1 MPVLALTTRT
11 SAASHTCEVMS
22 RNAVSSPGG
31 GAGAG
36 RTANNSDYFVDTKLL
51 FRLKRFVTEQQERGS
66 LPTEDAALDYL
77 LDKFKE
83 YVRKPQGP
91 LRKSVGKALRKC
103 LEGSPTPPRDTK
115 KRSRMSEGDGV
126 EAVGLQQNQHRH
138 QHQLSSRREEATGS
152 SVAGR
157 QRKKRRAREGGGD
170 TADHNTKSD
179 HEDLSEDELAAR
191 EAEAGMQGRKHNL
204 LNQSVAAGYR
214 TNGASSRQGLSNSSP
229 ANGKDQEGGGS
240 IKGAKKPSKRPR
252 PGGPPA
258 SSRAAPSAATGGG
271 GGGGGVT
278 AAAGLVVERPS
289 ARYDDLGGI
298 SGILQE
304 VRELIEYPLVHPE
317 VYAHLG
323 IEPPRGILLHGPPG
337 CGKTLLANAIAG
349 ELDVAFLRIS
359 APEIVS
365 GMSGESEQKVR
376 ELFQAAIENAPCIVF
391 MDEVDAITPKRETSS
406 RGMEKRIVA
415 QLLTCMDSLTIENT
429 GGKPVVVIGATNRPN
444 DLDSALR
451 RAGRF
456 DREICL
462 GVPDLAA
469 RGRILEV
476 MASKMTLAGD
486 VDFQQIAKK
495 TPGFVGADLSSLTKE
510 AAVVAINRIFT
521 RLRATRPPPITGDP
535 CSNDNGNGGA
545 PGTAHCVAPPAATGK
560 PRGGEDAAVA
570 PGNPEDSGSV
580 SGAGAAEP
588 SLDSV
593 VGDACGSLTTSPS
606 YSTTVEQGKKMA
618 EVVGAGAEDAAE
630 AVGGFLAGPLSAAQL
645 APLSVTMEDFLTA
658 VKKVQ
663 PSAKREG
670 FATVPGVSWSDVGA
684 LASVREELSLSILEP
699 IAYPERFEK
708 LGLTI
713 PAGVLLYGPPGCG
726 KTLLAKAIANES
738 GANFISVKGP
748 ELLDKYVGESE
759 KSVRQVFQRARAS
772 SPCIIFFD
780 ELDALCPKRG
790 GGGEG
795 GGVTERVVNQLL
807 TEMDGLEAR
816 KNVFV
821 VAATNRPE
829 LIDQAMLRPGRLDR
843 LLYVPLPSASDRVSI
858 LKALSATVSLGPDV
872 DLHAIGHSPKAEGF
886 SGADLAALLREAG
899 LDVLRQLK
907 SRELIVGKGAYTEKG
922 AGTVVMATNFNNAF
936 LRTQPS
942 VSAADRAFYV
952 SMKDRLCKA
961 RAHPSESLP
970 PAGGGD
976 NEPAAPIPSSA

>member
-1 MPVLALTTRT
+1 
-11 SAASHTCEVMS
+11 
-22 RNAVSSPGG
+22 
-31 GAGAG
+31 
-36 RTANNSDYFVDTKLL
+36 
-51 FRLKRFVTEQQERGS
+51 
-66 LPTEDAALDYL
+66 
-77 LDKFKE
+77 
-83 YVRKPQGP
+83 
-91 LRKSVGKALRKC
+91 
-103 LEGSPTPPRDTK
+103 
-115 KRSRMSEGDGV
+115 
-126 EAVGLQQNQHRH
+126 
-138 QHQLSSRREEATGS
+138 
-152 SVAGR
+152 
-157 QRKKRRAREGGGD
+157 
-170 TADHNTKSD
+170 
-179 HEDLSEDELAAR
+179 
-191 EAEAGMQGRKHNL
+191 
-204 LNQSVAAGYR
+204 
-214 TNGASSRQGLSNSSP
+214 
-229 ANGKDQEGGGS
+229 
-240 IKGAKKPSKRPR
+240 
-252 PGGPPA
+252 
-258 SSRAAPSAATGGG
+258 
-271 GGGGGVT
+271 
-278 AAAGLVVERPS
+278 
-289 ARYDDLGGI
+289 
-298 SGILQE
+298 
-304 VRELIEYPLVHPE
+304 
-317 VYAHLG
+317 
-323 IEPPRGILLHGPPG
+323 
-337 CGKTLLANAIAG
+337 
-349 ELDVAFLRIS
+349 
-359 APEIVS
+359 
-365 GMSGESEQKVR
+365 
-376 ELFQAAIENAPCIVF
+376 

-469 RGRILEV
+469 RARILEV

-521 RLRATRPPPITGDP
+521 RLRAARPPPITSDP

-545 PGTAHCVAPPAATGK
+545 PSTAHYVAPPAATGK
-560 PRGGEDAAVA
+560 PRGGGDAAVA
-570 PGNPEDSGSV
+570 PANPEDSGSA

-593 VGDACGSLTTSPS
+593 LGDASGSLTTSPS
-606 YSTTVEQGKKMA
+606 SSTAVQQGKKTA

-726 KTLLAKAIANES
+726 KTLLAKAIASES

-772 SPCIIFFD
+772 SPCIVFFD

-942 VSAADRAFYV
+942 VSATDRSFYV

-961 RAHPSESLP
+961 RAHPSEALP

>member
-1 MPVLALTTRT
+1 M
-11 SAASHTCEVMS
+11 
-22 RNAVSSPGG
+22 
-31 GAGAG
+31 
-36 RTANNSDYFVDTKLL
+36 
-51 FRLKRFVTEQQERGS
+51 
-66 LPTEDAALDYL
+66 
-77 LDKFKE
+77 
-83 YVRKPQGP
+83 
-91 LRKSVGKALRKC
+91 
-103 LEGSPTPPRDTK
+103 
-115 KRSRMSEGDGV
+115 
-126 EAVGLQQNQHRH
+126 
-138 QHQLSSRREEATGS
+138 
-152 SVAGR
+152 
-157 QRKKRRAREGGGD
+157 
-170 TADHNTKSD
+170 
-179 HEDLSEDELAAR
+179 AAR
-191 EAEAGMQGRKHNL
+191 EAEAGMEGRTHNL

-214 TNGASSRQGLSNSSP
+214 SNGISSRQGSNT
-229 ANGKDQEGGGS
+229 GKDHEGVGS
-240 IKGAKKPSKRPR
+240 KSEKKRSKRPR

-258 SSRAAPSAATGGG
+258 SPRGAPSGGGAGGAGGG
-271 GGGGGVT
+271 GGGA

-289 ARYDDLGGI
+289 ARYEDLGGI

-376 ELFQAAIENAPCIVF
+376 ELFRAAIENAPCIVF

-444 DLDSALR
+444 DLDTALR

-469 RGRILEV
+469 RARILEV
-476 MASKMTLAGD
+476 MASKMTLGGD

-521 RLRATRPPPITGDP
+521 RLRAVTPSPAASSVALSAMVACGSSTGLP
-535 CSNDNGNGGA
+535 RATPNEALGKGIGGDA
-545 PGTAHCVAPPAATGK
+545 ADGANVAEVVTKGLSPPAAAVSEG
-560 PRGGEDAAVA
+560 GGESADKDEVM
-570 PGNPEDSGSV
+570 NDSGGSPV
-580 SGAGAAEP
+580 NKGDSLSPSP
-588 SLDSV
+588 SLGV
-593 VGDACGSLTTSPS
+593 QEEKGNTGI
-606 YSTTVEQGKKMA
+606 
-618 EVVGAGAEDAAE
+618 VGAGEKEEAK
-630 AVGGFLAGPLSAAQL
+630 AVGGFLAGPLSATQL
-645 APLSVTMEDFLTA
+645 APLCVTMEDFLMA

-670 FATVPGVSWSDVGA
+670 FATVPGVSWSDIGA

-790 GGGEG
+790 SGGEG
-795 GGVTERVVNQLL
+795 GGVSERVVNQLL

-843 LLYVPLPSASDRVSI
+843 LLYVPLPSSSDRVSI

-872 DLHAIGHSPKAEGF
+872 DLDAVGNSSKAEGF
-886 SGADLAALLREAG
+886 SGADLAALVREAG

-907 SRELIVGKGAYTEKG
+907 TRELIVGKGAYTEKG
-922 AGTVVMATNFNNAF
+922 AGTFVMAKNFDNAF

-942 VSAADRAFYV
+942 VSATDRAFYLL
-952 SMKDRLCKA
+952 MKDRLCKA
-961 RAHPSESLP
+961 RAHSSEAPLS
-970 PAGGGD
+970 GG
-976 NEPAAPIPSSA
+976 ESVS

>member
-1 MPVLALTTRT
+1 
-11 SAASHTCEVMS
+11 MS
-22 RNAVSSPGG
+22 RSGLSSPPGGGG
-31 GAGAG
+31 GAGSG
-36 RTANNSDYFVDTKLL
+36 RTANNNDYFVDTKLL

-115 KRSRMSEGDGV
+115 KRSRMPEGGGQ
-126 EAVGLQQNQHRH
+126 EAVGLQQSQHRH
-138 QHQLSSRREEATGS
+138 QHQLSSPREEGTGS
-152 SVAGR
+152 SAAGR

-170 TADHNTKSD
+170 TADNNSKSD

-191 EAEAGMQGRKHNL
+191 EAEAGMQGRTHNL

-214 TNGASSRQGLSNSSP
+214 TNGASSRQGLSSSSP
-229 ANGKDQEGGGS
+229 ADGKDQEGGGS
-240 IKGAKKPSKRPR
+240 VKAEKKRSKRPR

-258 SSRAAPSAATGGG
+258 SPRAAPSTAAGGG
-271 GGGGGVT
+271 GGGGGAA

-376 ELFQAAIENAPCIVF
+376 ELFRAAIENAPCIVF

-469 RGRILEV
+469 RARILEV

-521 RLRATRPPPITGDP
+521 RLRATSPPPTTGDP
-535 CSNDNGNGGA
+535 CSNDNGSHVGNGG
-545 PGTAHCVAPPAATGK
+545 TASTADCVAPAPATGK
-560 PRGGEDAAVA
+560 PSGGDDAVVA
-570 PGNPEDSGSV
+570 LANPEDSGSV
-580 SGAGAAEP
+580 SAAGAAEP
-588 SLDSV
+588 SRGSV
-593 VGDACGSLTTSPS
+593 VGDTTGSVTTSPS
-606 YSTTVEQGKKMA
+606 SSTAVQQGEKAA
-618 EVVGAGAEDAAE
+618 EVVGAGAEEGAE

-872 DLHAIGHSPKAEGF
+872 DLHAVGHSPKAEGF

-922 AGTVVMATNFNNAF
+922 AGTVVMANNFDNAF
-936 LRTQPS
+936 FRTQPS
-942 VSAADRAFYV
+942 VSATDRAFYV

-961 RAHPSESLP
+961 RAHPSEAL

-976 NEPAAPIPSSA
+976 NKPAAPPPSSA

>member
-1 MPVLALTTRT
+1 
-11 SAASHTCEVMS
+11 MS
-22 RNAVSSPGG
+22 RNGLPSPGG
-31 GAGAG
+31 GYG
-36 RTANNSDYFVDTKLL
+36 RGGGSANEYFVDPKLV
-51 FRLKRFVTEQQERGS
+51 FRIKQFVGEHHERGS
-66 LPTEDAALDYL
+66 VPTEDGAVDYL

-103 LEGSPTPPRDTK
+103 LEGSPTPPRDRK
-115 KRSRMSEGDGV
+115 KRPRGPDGGGV
-126 EAVGLQQNQHRH
+126 SASGQ
-138 QHQLSSRREEATGS
+138 QHQQQQHSSPREEPANS
-152 SVAGR
+152 STAGR
-157 QRKKRRAREGGGD
+157 QRKKKRAREGRGD
-170 TADHNTKSD
+170 ADNGKSD
-179 HEDLSEDELAAR
+179 LEDLSEDELAAR
-191 EAEAGMQGRKHNL
+191 EAEAGMEGRTHNL

-214 TNGASSRQGLSNSSP
+214 SRPGSNAS
-229 ANGKDQEGGGS
+229 AAAGKDREVGGS
-240 IKGAKKPSKRPR
+240 KIDKRRYKRPH
-252 PGGPPA
+252 PGGPLA
-258 SSRAAPSAATGGG
+258 SPRGAPSQAGGG
-271 GGGGGVT
+271 GGGAA

-349 ELDVAFLRIS
+349 ELDVAFLKIS

-376 ELFQAAIENAPCIVF
+376 ELFRAAIENAPCIVF

-429 GGKPVVVIGATNRPN
+429 DGKPVVVIGATNRPN

-469 RGRILEV
+469 RARILQV
-476 MASKMTLAGD
+476 MASKMTLGGD

-521 RLRATRPPPITGDP
+521 RLRAVSPPPSGNSAVLSV
-535 CSNDNGNGGA
+535 SNPNETLENGGGSGAAGGEAVARA
-545 PGTAHCVAPPAATGK
+545 PLATTSVASPTAAATN
-560 PRGGEDAAVA
+560 EH
-570 PGNPEDSGSV
+570 STS
-580 SGAGAAEP
+580 
-588 SLDSV
+588 
-593 VGDACGSLTTSPS
+593 VGDGGVTSDG
-606 YSTTVEQGKKMA
+606 YCT
-618 EVVGAGAEDAAE
+618 GAEEGAE

-645 APLSVTMEDFLTA
+645 APLSVNMEDFMMA

-795 GGVTERVVNQLL
+795 GGVSERVVNQLL

-843 LLYVPLPSASDRVSI
+843 LLYVPLPSAADRASI
-858 LKALSATVSLGPDV
+858 LRALSASVSLGPDV
-872 DLHAIGHSPKAEGF
+872 DLDAVGNSPKAEGF

-907 SRELIVGKGAYTEKG
+907 TRELVVGKDAYTEEG
-922 AGTVVMATNFNNAF
+922 AGTVVMAQNFDNAF

-942 VSAADRAFYV
+942 VSATDRAFYV

-961 RAHPSESLP
+961 RAHSSQGPSPPRGDDDHSLAAAAARAKKNTRTHWGARTHP
-970 PAGGGD
+970 GTMHTCGSAVGGAVRHR
-976 NEPAAPIPSSA
+976 EPSST

>member
-1 MPVLALTTRT
+1 
-11 SAASHTCEVMS
+11 MS
-22 RNAVSSPGG
+22 RNGVSSPGG
-31 GAGAG
+31 GPGAE

-66 LPTEDAALDYL
+66 LTTEDAALDYL

-115 KRSRMSEGDGV
+115 KRSRMPEGGGV

-138 QHQLSSRREEATGS
+138 QHQLSSPREETTGS

-157 QRKKRRAREGGGD
+157 QRKKRRTREGGGD
-170 TADHNTKSD
+170 TAEHNTKSD

-191 EAEAGMQGRKHNL
+191 VTEAGMQGRTHNL

-229 ANGKDQEGGGS
+229 ADGKDQEGGGS
-240 IKGAKKPSKRPR
+240 IKGEKKRSKRPR
-252 PGGPPA
+252 PGGSPA
-258 SSRAAPSAATGGG
+258 SSRAAPSAAAGGG
-271 GGGGGVT
+271 GGGGGAA

-376 ELFQAAIENAPCIVF
+376 ELFRAAIENAPCIVF

-469 RGRILEV
+469 RARILEV

-535 CSNDNGNGGA
+535 CSNDNGNGVA
-545 PGTAHCVAPPAATGK
+545 PSTAHCSAPPAATGK
-560 PRGGEDAAVA
+560 SRGGEDAAVA
-570 PGNPEDSGSV
+570 PANPEDSGSV

-593 VGDACGSLTTSPS
+593 VGDSSGSLTTSPS
-606 YSTTVEQGKKMA
+606 SSTAVQQGKKTA
-618 EVVGAGAEDAAE
+618 EVVCAGAEDAAE

-843 LLYVPLPSASDRVSI
+843 LLYVPLPSASDRVSV

-872 DLHAIGHSPKAEGF
+872 DLHAVGHSPKAEGF

-922 AGTVVMATNFNNAF
+922 AGTVVMASNFDNAF
-936 LRTQPS
+936 LRTHPS
-942 VSAADRAFYV
+942 VSATDRAFYV

-961 RAHPSESLP
+961 RAHPSEALP
-970 PAGGGD
+970 PAGGRD
-976 NEPAAPIPSSA
+976 NEPAAPMPSSA

>member
-1 MPVLALTTRT
+1 
-11 SAASHTCEVMS
+11 MS
-22 RNAVSSPGG
+22 RNGVSSPGG
-31 GAGAG
+31 GPGAG

-115 KRSRMSEGDGV
+115 KRSRMPEGGGV

-138 QHQLSSRREEATGS
+138 QHQLSSPREETTGS
-152 SVAGR
+152 SVVGR

-170 TADHNTKSD
+170 TTEHNTKSD

-191 EAEAGMQGRKHNL
+191 EAEAGMQGRTHNL

-229 ANGKDQEGGGS
+229 VDGKDQEGGGS
-240 IKGAKKPSKRPR
+240 IKGEKKRSKRPR
-252 PGGPPA
+252 PGGPTA
-258 SSRAAPSAATGGG
+258 SSRAAPSAAAGGG
-271 GGGGGVT
+271 GGGGGAA
-278 AAAGLVVERPS
+278 AAAG
-289 ARYDDLGGI
+289 YDDLGGI
-298 SGILQE
+298 SEILQE

-376 ELFQAAIENAPCIVF
+376 ELFRAAIENAPCIVF

-469 RGRILEV
+469 RARILEV

-545 PGTAHCVAPPAATGK
+545 PSTAPCVAPPAATGK
-560 PRGGEDAAVA
+560 PRGGQDATVA
-570 PGNPEDSGSV
+570 PAHPEDSGSV

-593 VGDACGSLTTSPS
+593 VGDASGSLTTSPAS
-606 YSTTVEQGKKMA
+606 STAVQQGKKTA
-618 EVVGAGAEDAAE
+618 EVVGAGAEDAAG
-630 AVGGFLAGPLSAAQL
+630 AVGGFLTGPLSAAQL
-645 APLSVTMEDFLTA
+645 APLSVTMEDFLTAVKKDFLTA

-684 LASVREELSLSILEP
+684 LASVREELGLSILEP

-872 DLHAIGHSPKAEGF
+872 DLHAVGHNPKAEGF

-922 AGTVVMATNFNNAF
+922 AGTVVMATNFDNAF

-942 VSAADRAFYV
+942 VSATDRAFYV

-961 RAHPSESLP
+961 RAHPSEALP

>member
-1 MPVLALTTRT
+1 
-11 SAASHTCEVMS
+11 MS
-22 RNAVSSPGG
+22 RNGLPSAGG
-31 GAGAG
+31 GSGRGVGGA
-36 RTANNSDYFVDTKLL
+36 NEYFVDAKLV
-51 FRLKRFVTEQQERGS
+51 FRIKQFVGEHHERGS
-66 LPTEDAALDYL
+66 VPTEDGAVDYL

-83 YVRKPQGP
+83 YARKPQGP

-103 LEGSPTPPRDTK
+103 LEVNPTPPRDKK
-115 KRSRMSEGDGV
+115 KRPRTPDGGG
-126 EAVGLQQNQHRH
+126 AQAAGHKNQQQHH
-138 QHQLSSRREEATGS
+138 HHPHSSPLEEPTNANTNTKNS
-152 SVAGR
+152 SSAAWR

-170 TADHNTKSD
+170 ADNSKSD
-179 HEDLSEDELAAR
+179 LEDLSEDELAAR
-191 EAEAGMQGRKHNL
+191 EAEAGMEGRTHNL
-204 LNQSVAAGYR
+204 LNQSVTAGYR
-214 TNGASSRQGLSNSSP
+214 SRPGSNASAL
-229 ANGKDQEGGGS
+229 AGKDQEGCGS
-240 IKGAKKPSKRPR
+240 KGEKKRSKRPR

-258 SSRAAPSAATGGG
+258 STRGGPSGGG
-271 GGGGGVT
+271 GGGGG
-278 AAAGLVVERPS
+278 AAAAVAGLVVERPS

-376 ELFQAAIENAPCIVF
+376 ELFRAAIENAPCIVF

-469 RGRILEV
+469 RARILQV
-476 MASKMTLAGD
+476 MASKMTLGGD

-521 RLRATRPPPITGDP
+521 RLRAIGPPP
-535 CSNDNGNGGA
+535 SGNGAVSSLSVSKPHEALENGGGSGA
-545 PGTAHCVAPPAATGK
+545 GCGEAEPAPPASGATATSST
-560 PRGGEDAAVA
+560 PTAAVPSEHSTSDGEGGA
-570 PGNPEDSGSV
+570 TSGGG
-580 SGAGAAEP
+580 GAGVKE
-588 SLDSV
+588 
-593 VGDACGSLTTSPS
+593 G
-606 YSTTVEQGKKMA
+606 
-618 EVVGAGAEDAAE
+618 AE

-645 APLSVTMEDFLTA
+645 APLSVTMADFLMA

-795 GGVTERVVNQLL
+795 GGVSERVVNQLL

-843 LLYVPLPSASDRVSI
+843 LLYVPLPSAADRVSI
-858 LKALSATVSLGPDV
+858 LKALSARVSLGSDV
-872 DLHAIGHSPKAEGF
+872 NLDAVGNSPKAEGF

-907 SRELIVGKGAYTEKG
+907 TRETVFGKGAYTEEG
-922 AGTVVMATNFNNAF
+922 AGTVVMAKNFENAF

-942 VSAADRAFYV
+942 VSTTDRAFYN

-961 RAHPSESLP
+961 RAHPSSSK
-970 PAGGGD
+970 G
-976 NEPAAPIPSSA
+976 PSSGDIDLAAAAEARASADDGGQSGSMGANRA

>member
-1 MPVLALTTRT
+1 
-11 SAASHTCEVMS
+11 MS
-22 RNAVSSPGG
+22 RNGDSSRD
-31 GAGAG
+31 GAGG
-36 RTANNSDYFVDTKLL
+36 SRRGSSNNEYFVDTKLL
-51 FRLKRFVTEQQERGS
+51 FRLKHFVGEQNARGS
-66 LPTEDAALDYL
+66 LVTEDDALDYL

-103 LEGSPTPPRDTK
+103 VEGGPTPLRDKK
-115 KRSRMSEGDGV
+115 KRTRALG
-126 EAVGLQQNQHRH
+126 EAGGEPQH
-138 QHQLSSRREEATGS
+138 QHQQYSPHEESS
-152 SVAGR
+152 R
-157 QRKKRRAREGGGD
+157 QRKRGRARDGGGD
-170 TADHNTKSD
+170 DKSD
-179 HEDLSEDELAAR
+179 YEPELSEDELAAR
-191 EAEAGMQGRKHNL
+191 EAEASMQGHTHNL

-214 TNGASSRQGLSNSSP
+214 NGAKQGN
-229 ANGKDQEGGGS
+229 GGS
-240 IKGAKKPSKRPR
+240 EHGDGEKVGSPRGTRGDRKRSKRSR
-252 PGGPPA
+252 PGMPPA
-258 SSRAAPSAATGGG
+258 SPRATPAGGG
-271 GGGGGVT
+271 GGGSVGGQY
-278 AAAGLVVERPS
+278 S
-289 ARYDDLGGI
+289 DLGGI

-349 ELDVAFLRIS
+349 ELGVSFLRIS

-376 ELFQAAIENAPCIVF
+376 ELFRSAIENAPCIIF

-415 QLLTCMDSLTIENT
+415 QLLTCMDSLTMENT

-469 RGRILEV
+469 RGRILQV
-476 MASKMTLAGD
+476 MSSKMTLGGD
-486 VDFQQIAKK
+486 VDFNLIAKK

-521 RLRATRPPPITGDP
+521 RLRASPAAANPSSPPGGTTHGGSHSSSNGDTSTANVVDKP
-535 CSNDNGNGGA
+535 ETLDNAHPSADSARSTPPKGHGA
-545 PGTAHCVAPPAATGK
+545 PPSATKASAGTPDATSATTLSSDGGGIPEAADARKTG
-560 PRGGEDAAVA
+560 GGHASNGISNALSLPQDK
-570 PGNPEDSGSV
+570 
-580 SGAGAAEP
+580 AGEEE
-588 SLDSV
+588 L
-593 VGDACGSLTTSPS
+593 
-606 YSTTVEQGKKMA
+606 
-618 EVVGAGAEDAAE
+618 AGGGTE
-630 AVGGFLAGPLSAAQL
+630 AVGGFLAGALSPAQL
-645 APLSVTMEDFLTA
+645 APLSVTMEDFMAA

-684 LASVREELSLSILEP
+684 LASVREELGLSILEP
-699 IAYPERFEK
+699 IAYPERFER

-780 ELDALCPKRG
+780 ELDALCPRRG

-795 GGVTERVVNQLL
+795 GNVSERVVNQLL

-816 KNVFV
+816 RNVFV

-829 LIDQAMLRPGRLDR
+829 LIDPAMLRPGRLDR
-843 LLYVPLPSASDRVSI
+843 LLYVPLPSAADRVSI
-858 LKALSATVSLGPDV
+858 LKALAAKVSLGSDV
-872 DLHAIGHSPKAEGF
+872 DLEAIGNSPKAEGF
-886 SGADLAALLREAG
+886 SGADLSALLREAG

-907 SRELIVGKGAYTEKG
+907 SRETLAGKGVYTEQG
-922 AGTVVMATNFNNAF
+922 AGTVVVAENFDNAF
-936 LRTQPS
+936 LRTKPS
-942 VSAADRAFYV
+942 VSAPDRAFYV

-961 RAHPSESLP
+961 RAHSTAAPDEP
-970 PAGGGD
+970 VAPAKASGRGPIGGSGGGSGGGGTEA
-976 NEPAAPIPSSA
+976 NGS